1 VLYISAF
8 IKRIAGGILNKV
20 TFKEEQVTVYGKYGE
35 DSSIGF
41 VFQRFGINQIFS
53 LAEVYIVPKSLVE
66 IQESDLTAE
75 NQIIS
80 PITDWISPYWIVA
93 KNDIDIPNNG
103 NKLTGGNHGTNNG
116 EGDPTAEFVRLDV
129 FIGNTPIKNGLSNM
143 VVDKPIT
150 LVTTNLVEASNTH
163 ISYPRKIVEEK
174 VTYVVKGSEI
184 KVKVEFQ
191 VKEPAYIIEYSG
203 LQTNGQYYD
212 QFSIPNSEIEGWQ
225 PIGTQTYRSGAHEQY
240 GLSSQIILNKEGSS
254 DWLVVSLDGY
264 KKMSLADGVEMIQ
277 VMEAPVNKTY
287 FRLLY
292 DTSLMVEAGDVFWFK
307 GSYSF
312 TNSSPYNV

>member
-1 VLYISAF
+1 
-8 IKRIAGGILNKV
+8 
-20 TFKEEQVTVYGKYGE
+20 
-35 DSSIGF
+35 
-41 VFQRFGINQIFS
+41 
-53 LAEVYIVPKSLVE
+53 
-66 IQESDLTAE
+66 
-75 NQIIS
+75 
-80 PITDWISPYWIVA
+80 
-93 KNDIDIPNNG
+93 
-103 NKLTGGNHGTNNG
+103 
-116 EGDPTAEFVRLDV
+116 
-129 FIGNTPIKNGLSNM
+129 M